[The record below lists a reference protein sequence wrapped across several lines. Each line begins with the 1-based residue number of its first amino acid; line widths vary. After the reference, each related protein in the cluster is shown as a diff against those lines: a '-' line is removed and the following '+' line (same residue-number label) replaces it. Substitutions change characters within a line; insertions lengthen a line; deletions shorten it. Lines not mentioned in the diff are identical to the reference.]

1 MAEAANGTAR
11 KRVGI
16 RPEGRAPAR
25 EGAEI
30 ADKKGRV
37 IGRITSGGF
46 GPSVNAP
53 VAMGYV
59 ETAFAADGMEIDLL
73 VRGKP
78 LPARVA
84 AMPFAPHR
92 YNRATKANTG
102 ATA

>member
-1 MAEAANGTAR
+1 M
-11 KRVGI
+11 
-16 RPEGRAPAR
+16 
-25 EGAEI
+25 
-30 ADKKGRV
+30 
-37 IGRITSGGF
+37 
-46 GPSVNAP
+46 NAP

-92 YNRATKANTG
+92 YKRATKANTG